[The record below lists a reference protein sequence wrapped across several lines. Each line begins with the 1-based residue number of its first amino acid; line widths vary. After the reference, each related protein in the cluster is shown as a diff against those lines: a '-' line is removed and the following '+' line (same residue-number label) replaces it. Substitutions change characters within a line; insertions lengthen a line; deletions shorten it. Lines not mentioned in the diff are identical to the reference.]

1 MQHPQLH
8 FVIAKPPVDHC
19 SRNFAHRVS
28 GSDLVGEL
36 ASQLSTAKLTERCDE
51 CKKDEGTQHPPVTLW
66 QACATVQDNLSKE
79 SLSHGHV
86 WAGAS
91 RTKRET
97 QHNNERKH
105 GRDMV
110 HGQNESET
118 SEGT

>member
-1 MQHPQLH
+1 M
-8 FVIAKPPVDHC
+8 
-19 SRNFAHRVS
+19 S
-28 GSDLVGEL
+28 GGDLVGEL

-51 CKKDEGTQHPPVTLW
+51 CKKDEGSQHPPVTLW

-86 WAGAS
+86 WVDVS

-97 QHNNERKH
+97 QHNNEQRH
-105 GRDMV
+105 DNGTT
-110 HGQNESET
+110 HGQNESGT